1 MNRGSCFALSLLFS
15 VSAWANDCTRQDVDA
30 ADAAL
35 SHMNSWT
42 EVAAV
47 FRRFSKC
54 DDGYIAEG
62 FSDRVSRLLA
72 NHWDQVHDLVALNRT
87 TPGLESFVVRHLDD
101 TINLTDAQTISR
113 LAKNSCPKGGKSLCR
128 KIDKRLG
135 NVENIQPDAT

>member
-1 MNRGSCFALSLLFS
+1 
-15 VSAWANDCTRQDVDA
+15 
-30 ADAAL
+30 
-35 SHMNSWT
+35 MNSWA

-72 NHWDQVHDLVALNRT
+72 NHWDQINDLVALNRT
-87 TPGLESFVVRHLDD
+87 TPGLESFVVRHLDG
-101 TINLTDAQTISR
+101 TINLTDARTISR
-113 LAKNSCPKGGKSLCR
+113 LSKNSCPKDGQSLCR

-135 NVENIQPDAT
+135 NVDDIQPDAT